1 MSLNYVF
8 SLFQNGFDIASS
20 ESNLRRVSVII
31 KPNRLRRRESGEQS
45 RLARKHATQESRCD
59 GRR

>member
-20 ESNLRRVSVII
+20 ESNLRCVSVII
-31 KPNRLRRRESGEQS
+31 KSNRLRRRESGEQS
-45 RLARKHATQESRCD
+45 RLTPKHATQESRCD